1 MAFTMKGIEN
11 FGEGTP
17 LFNKKGKQK
26 QVEEKDKKIAGEST
40 GPISKNEKGEEYAI
54 FGAGD
59 KDFDN
64 YAGNVGVNP
73 GDTIFATTKHTI
85 GGGDPSWGDKYI
97 MGGDHNVKETESSK
111 TRKTG
116 PKSFKIEDY
125 L

>member
-17 LFNKKGKQK
+17 LFNNKGKQK
-26 QVEEKDKKIAGEST
+26 QVDEKDKKIAGEST

-85 GGGDPSWGDKYI
+85 GGGIGDKWI

-111 TRKTG
+111 KRKTG
-116 PKSFKIEDY
+116 VAKSFKIEDY